1 MMKAVLVVSFGTSY
15 PETREKNIDAIE
27 RDIAKAMPEARI
39 YRAWT
44 SGMIRKKVN
53 ERDKLGVDSVAQA
66 MQRMRADGVDTLI
79 VQPTHVVNGI
89 ENDAMIEDVRAHAQ
103 GFLEVK
109 FGRPLLTYDR
119 DYDEVIEAIGGDLQA
134 EIAKKEHTAIVL
146 MGHGTSHYANSAYA
160 ALDYKFKDLG
170 YSNVFVGTVEAYP
183 SLDAIFRRLRE
194 NHIQNILLTPFMIVA
209 GDHANND
216 MAGDDENSWNMQFQ
230 KAGFQVECLIKGL
243 GEYECVRE
251 IFVDHAREAV

>member
-66 MQRMRADGVDTLI
+66 M
-79 VQPTHVVNGI
+79 
-89 ENDAMIEDVRAHAQ
+89 
-103 GFLEVK
+103 
-109 FGRPLLTYDR
+109 LLTYDR
-119 DYDEVIEAIGGDLQA
+119 DYDEAIEAIGGDLQA
-134 EIAKKEHTAIVL
+134 EIDKKEHTAIVL

-216 MAGDDENSWNMQFQ
+216 MAGDEEDSWNMQFQ

-243 GEYECVRE
+243 GEYERVRE

>member
-103 GFLEVK
+103 GFL
-109 FGRPLLTYDR
+109 
-119 DYDEVIEAIGGDLQA
+119 
-134 EIAKKEHTAIVL
+134 
-146 MGHGTSHYANSAYA
+146 
-160 ALDYKFKDLG
+160 
-170 YSNVFVGTVEAYP
+170 
-183 SLDAIFRRLRE
+183 
-194 NHIQNILLTPFMIVA
+194 
-209 GDHANND
+209 
-216 MAGDDENSWNMQFQ
+216 
-230 KAGFQVECLIKGL
+230 
-243 GEYECVRE
+243 
-251 IFVDHAREAV
+251 

>member
-1 MMKAVLVVSFGTSY
+1 M
-15 PETREKNIDAIE
+15 
-27 RDIAKAMPEARI
+27 
-39 YRAWT
+39 
-44 SGMIRKKVN
+44 
-53 ERDKLGVDSVAQA
+53 
-66 MQRMRADGVDTLI
+66 
-79 VQPTHVVNGI
+79 
-89 ENDAMIEDVRAHAQ
+89 
-103 GFLEVK
+103 
-109 FGRPLLTYDR
+109 
-119 DYDEVIEAIGGDLQA
+119 QA

-243 GEYECVRE
+243 GEYERVRE